1 MGNSESALGAAS
13 CQQSL
18 YSCNDIGID
27 NVPAYAFSA
36 PRGVSGMF
44 GRGSSTAPAKP
55 NAADAA
61 ASGSCLQY
69 CIPTQNS
76 LAIKSTLKAKIGY
89 CCTQG
94 ARRTHH
100 ALPSR
105 APRCRS
111 SRLRASAP
119 TPFARAGFNDFQ
131 GSIHE
136 LVPGMSDIAI
146 WQYDKGDSSF

>member
-94 ARRTHH
+94 
-100 ALPSR
+100 
-105 APRCRS
+105 
-111 SRLRASAP
+111 
-119 TPFARAGFNDFQ
+119 FNDFQ